1 MAEYQVK
8 KLDVDNLM
16 KQIDISRDKAK
27 ELLIKHNGNLVE
39 CILDT
44 YDYVDEKK

>member
-1 MAEYQVK
+1 MAEYEVK

-27 ELLIKHNGNLVE
+27 E
-39 CILDT
+39 
-44 YDYVDEKK
+44 EKKQHVEHQQSSTTK